1 MKKKLPILLLLFTV
15 MLNAQV
21 LTFTDPTFKAMLV
34 NGGTANFTAFSGG
47 VAVTRIDTNFDNQ
60 IQVSEAAL
68 IDRLWIEGA
77 NAYAVTN
84 IQGIEGFINV
94 TELGFNGISTT
105 SINLSGMPNLK
116 TIYVK
121 SPTLVS
127 ATISGM
133 TTMTGITFMEN
144 PLMTTLNISNCP
156 VLAAIVAQQNPL
168 FATLNVS
175 NLSGLKQLYLADNIL
190 TSLDLTGCQNLE
202 YFNAVNNK
210 LISMNVSGLTKLTTF
225 LIEDNLTLE
234 TVNAAGCTLLN
245 FPQSTFNLNHALTS
259 GDFSN
264 CSSLEYLQI
273 PDNALTT
280 LNLSGCSA
288 LKEVNVQNNALTLLP
303 LTGCAA
309 LTSLICSNNQLTA
322 LNLSSSPNL
331 EQLQANTNA
340 ITNLNL
346 TGTSNLKNTFLS
358 SNQIPSLNLSGNTKL
373 EVLVLDQNPTTNLNL
388 SGCTALNTLS
398 IPDVPLVTVDLSNC
412 TALKFIF
419 NNSNALSSINVQGAT
434 ALETLTLSGEVTQRA
449 PLTSLNVS
457 GLSNLKILGCNYSN
471 LTSMNLTGCTSLNN
485 LFCIDAPITTL
496 DFSGSPNIT
505 VLNLSNTALE
515 NIDVSGLVNFQSLSA
530 SNNPNLKMIFAK
542 NGRDEDLFLNSGN
555 SGLVFVCQDEANI
568 EETTNY
574 LLGLGLS
581 NTVVNSYCT
590 FAPGGNYNTITGTI
604 AFDIDNNG
612 CDVND
617 AKQANVKVNLNDGS
631 IQSSTFTDKNGKYTF
646 YTSTGNFTVKP
657 AVENPTFFS
666 VSPALPTVIFAD
678 INNNV
683 AIQDFCV
690 TSVGTNSDAEVV
702 IAPIYPAKPGFMAW
716 YEIVIKNKGNQTL
729 NGTVDFA
736 YNQSLLHYALATL
749 APTTQNPGAISWNYT
764 NLLPFETKSFY
775 VGLNVNTPTQTPP
788 ANIGDILNFTAAINP
803 VSGDIN
809 PADNQFVF
817 NQTIV
822 GSYDPNDI
830 TCMEGESVSPS
841 AIGDYLHYVVNFEN
855 TGTAEAEKVV
865 VKIVIDESK
874 YDINSLQLLNASHPA
889 KILVKK
895 NVAEFVFENIN
906 LGVIKNPPVGG
917 HGNILFKIKTLSSL
931 ITGDQVGK
939 EADIYFDYNAA
950 VETNKAETIFKA
962 LGNKDFEQDK
972 SIRIYPTQTKGEVH
986 VDANTTI
993 KSIELFDVG
1002 GRILQRKI
1010 EDKTNSALDISD
1022 KANGLYFLRITTEAG
1037 IKVEKII
1044 KK

>member
-1 MKKKLPILLLLFTV
+1 

-34 NGGTANFTAFSGG
+34 NGGAANFTASSGG

-68 IDRLWIEGA
+68 IDKLWIEGA

-84 IQGIEGFINV
+84 IQGIEGFTNV

-121 SPTLVS
+121 SPTVVS
-127 ATISGM
+127 ATVSGM

-144 PLMTTLNISNCP
+144 PLMTTLNISSCP
-156 VLAAIVAQQNPL
+156 VLATIVAQQNPL
-168 FATLNVS
+168 FTTLNVT
-175 NLSGLKQLYLADNIL
+175 NISGIKQLYLADNML
-190 TSLDLTGCQNLE
+190 TSLDLRACQNLE

-210 LISMNVSGLTKLTTF
+210 LKSMDVSGLTKLTTF

-245 FPQSTFNLNHALTS
+245 FPLSTFIFNHGLKS

-264 CSSLEYLQI
+264 CSSLENLQI
-273 PDNALTT
+273 EDNPLTT
-280 LNLSGCSA
+280 LNLSGCSS
-288 LKEVNVQNNALTLLP
+288 LKEIYVQNNALTLLP

-309 LTSLICSNNQLTA
+309 LTSLFCNNNQLTA

-331 EQLQANTNA
+331 VQLQANTNA
-340 ITNLNL
+340 IANLNL
-346 TGTSNLKNTFLS
+346 TGTSNLKNVFLS

-373 EVLVLDQNPTTNLNL
+373 EVLVLDLNPTTNLNL
-388 SGCTALNTLS
+388 SGCTALKNLS
-398 IPDVPLVTVDLSNC
+398 IPDVPLVTADFSNC
-412 TALKFIF
+412 TALKYIQ
-419 NNSNALSSINVQGAT
+419 NTSTVLNSINVQGST
-434 ALETLTLSGEVTQRA
+434 ALETLSLSGEVTQRA
-449 PLTSLNVS
+449 PLTSLNVA
-457 GLSNLKILGCNYSN
+457 GLSNLKFLGCYYTN
-471 LTSMNLTGCTSLNN
+471 LTSMNLAGCTN
-485 LFCIDAPITTL
+485 LINLSCLDAPIATL

-505 VLNLSNTALE
+505 VLNLNKTTLQ
-515 NIDVSGLVNFQSLSA
+515 NIDVSNLLNFQTLSA
-530 SNNPNLKMIFAK
+530 IDNPNLKMVFAK
-542 NGRDEDLFLNSGN
+542 NGRDEDFFFNNGN
-555 SGLVFVCQDEANI
+555 TGLVFVCQDEANI
-568 EETTNY
+568 EDTKNY

-581 NTVVNSYCT
+581 NPVVNSYCT
-590 FAPGGNYNTITGTI
+590 FAPGGTYNTINGTI
-604 AFDIDNNG
+604 AFDVDNNG
-612 CDVND
+612 CDIND
-617 AKQANVKVNLNDGS
+617 AKQANVKVNLNDGV

-646 YTSTGNFTVKP
+646 YTSAGNFTVKP

-666 VSPALPTVIFAD
+666 VSPALPTVVFTD
-678 INNNV
+678 SNNNV
-683 AIQDFCV
+683 ATQDFCV
-690 TSVGTNSDAEVV
+690 TSAGTINDAEVV

-736 YNQSLLHYALATL
+736 YNQNVLHYALATL

-775 VGLNVNTPTQTPP
+775 VGLNVNAPTQTPP
-788 ANIGDILNFTAAINP
+788 ANIGDILNFTASINP

-950 VETNKAETIFKA
+950 VETNKAETIFKS
-962 LGNKDFEQDK
+962 LGNKDFEQDR
-972 SIRIYPTQTKGEVH
+972 SIRIYPTQTKGAIQI
-986 VDANTTI
+986 DANTTI

-1010 EDKTNSALDISD
+1010 EDKNNSALDISD
-1022 KANGLYFLRITTEAG
+1022 KANGLYFVRITTEAG

-1044 KK
+1044 KE